1 MAELA
6 DYYRVDVVKSN
17 WSNQWPAYFRN
28 FYVHCQDRVNELNLK
43 GTHGSDVLLE
53 TVINYEL
60 KPHGK
65 LIKTKTQGWYLRW
78 NDEKYHTAFVL
89 RWS

>member
-1 MAELA
+1 MPDKFRVTVTKGLWQDKWP
-6 DYYRVDVVKSN
+6 DYFN
-17 WSNQWPAYFRN
+17 N
-28 FYVHCQDRVNELNLK
+28 FYIHCQDKLNEFNLK
-43 GTHGSDVLLE
+43 GTYGSEVLLE

-78 NDEKYHTAFVL
+78 DDEKYHTAFVL
-89 RWS
+89 RWA